1 MSRIKWSIAEMR
13 ETEVAHLRD
22 KLRVAVDALEALA
35 QAGDE
40 TAQRAL
46 ARIEGDE

>member
-1 MSRIKWSIAEMR
+1 MTKWGPLLCDMHRVEAQ
-13 ETEVAHLRD
+13 HLRG
-22 KLRVAVDALEALA
+22 KLKIALQALEVLA

-46 ARIEGDE
+46 ERIEGDD